1 MKHQKITNIL
11 TVVLFVLPL
20 ALGLILFV
28 ALPDSSFSEQENRPL
43 QTFPKLSLTSLTEGK
58 FGGQMNSYFA
68 DQFPARDAFV
78 GIKGVAE
85 LALGKEIFTGHTEL
99 VILNECDEREI
110 LEYMLNE
117 WKAPPS
123 CRVAN
128 GENADEILKNRKAEE
143 IVGVIE
149 TAEEKCLTE
158 KCDIVTVLGNFLN
171 NKNGELPLLT
181 SKGQLQNR
189 Q

>member
-1 MKHQKITNIL
+1 MKKIIL
-11 TVVLFVLPL
+11 AVMCIFLTGCSTGIDVNEMAYVR
-20 ALGLILFV
+20 AV
-28 ALPDSSFSEQENRPL
+28 AIDGNNCSFSFYLDEQVV
-43 QTFPKLSLTSLTEGK
+43 SVS
-58 FGGQMNSYFA
+58 A
-68 DQFPARDAFV
+68 DSVESAESA
-78 GIKGVAE
+78 AE

-110 LEYMLNE
+110 LEYMLSE

-128 GENADEILKNRKAEE
+128 GENAGEILKNRKAEE

-149 TAEEKCLTE
+149 TAEEKGLTE

-181 SKGQLQNR
+181 DKGKLQNR

>member
-1 MKHQKITNIL
+1 MKKIIL
-11 TVVLFVLPL
+11 AVMCIFLTGCSTGIDVNEMAYVR
-20 ALGLILFV
+20 AV
-28 ALPDSSFSEQENRPL
+28 AVDSGNVTFAFYLDEQVISVSAD
-43 QTFPKLSLTSLTEGK
+43 SLESAE
-58 FGGQMNSYFA
+58 SA
-68 DQFPARDAFV
+68 
-78 GIKGVAE
+78 AE

-110 LEYMLNE
+110 LEYMLSE

-149 TAEEKCLTE
+149 TAEEKGLTE
-158 KCDIVTVLGNFLN
+158 KCDIVTVLGKIL
-171 NKNGELPLLT
+171 NGENGDLPLLT
-181 SKGQLQNR
+181 DEGEFQNR